1 MAKNPLFELYEAG
14 TSVWLDYIRRSLM
27 TSGELKRM
35 IEEDAVVGMTSN
47 PTIFEKAIGGSSD
60 YDDAL
65 RTLVDAGIPDEEIM
79 LSLIVEDIKLA
90 ADVLKPV
97 YEQTKHKD
105 GYVSI
110 EVLPR
115 VADDTQGTIGMAHD
129 LFDRVGRPNIFIKIP
144 ATDAG
149 LPAIEQCI
157 ADGLNI
163 NITLMFSVTVYEDV
177 AHAFIRGLQRRMKQG
192 HPVDVASVAS
202 FFVSRVDTAVDKL
215 LEQKIAAA
223 KDPAERARLQKLM
236 GKAAVANAKMAYQ
249 AFLRIFNGPEF
260 ADLRAAGASVQR
272 CLWASTGTKNPN
284 YGDVMYVE
292 ELIGPETVNTM
303 PQPTMMAFKEHGE
316 VRPSLLENVEG
327 ARQVLR
333 DLTAIG
339 IDMDKVTSDLRVD
352 GVKLFADSIDKLLE
366 EIAKKKR
373 ELKRGTVGA
382 HDAQLSALDSAVN
395 DRLQQLEQTAVARR
409 IAEKDAGLWKSNGSV
424 EQEIR
429 DRLGWLQ
436 VADRMEER
444 VPELEALRNELVGE
458 GFTDVVLM
466 GMGGSSLAPEVF
478 RQTFGAPKGAL
489 DVHVLDTTD
498 PAAIIALE
506 KAIDVHK
513 TVFIVASKSGT
524 TLETLSHYRYFW
536 QQAGQK
542 GAQFIAITDPGTSL
556 ADEASRRGFRRT
568 FLNPTDIGGRYSALS
583 YFGLV
588 PAALGGVD
596 LSGLLDRTATMV
608 QACSPTVPAGENP
621 GAWLGAVFA
630 EAAKVGRDKI
640 TIVAPAAIQSFG
652 VWAEQLI
659 AESTGKEGK
668 GLVPVADEALGP
680 PQVYGNDRLFVR
692 LALPGDAEPAALTA
706 LSKAGHPVVTLKLS
720 DPLAIGAEFFRWEY
734 AIAVAGAILGI
745 NVFDQPNVQ
754 EAKDLTKKVLS
765 EGNPPTVGQ
774 GIRWAGQS
782 GATLEAA
789 VQALLGQVRAG
800 DYVALL
806 AFIAPT
812 AEHDR
817 ALNAIR
823 LAIRDR
829 YNVAT
834 TVGYGPRYLHS
845 TGQLHKGGPNTGVFL
860 QLVGDDPDDLPI
872 PGEKFT
878 FGVLK
883 QAQALGDFQALR
895 NHGRRVLRIQARD
908 VAEGLLKI
916 GQSAGLPAHASG
928 ASAPSER

>member
-65 RTLVDAGIPDEEIM
+65 RQLVGAGLSDEEIM
-79 LSLIVEDIKLA
+79 LSLIVEDIQMA
-90 ADVLKPV
+90 ADVLAPV
-97 YEQTKHKD
+97 YEQTHHKD

-115 VADDTQGTIGMAHD
+115 VADDTQGTITMAHD
-129 LFDRVGRPNIFIKIP
+129 LFDRVGRPNIFVKIP

-163 NITLMFSVTVYEDV
+163 NITLMFSVKVYEDV
-177 AHAFIRGLQRRMKQG
+177 ARAFIRGLQRRLKAG

-215 LEQKIAAA
+215 LEQKIAAT
-223 KDPAERARLQKLM
+223 KDSAEQARLQKLM

-249 AFLRIFNGPEF
+249 AFLKIFNGPEF
-260 ADLRAAGASVQR
+260 ADLRGAGASVQR
-272 CLWASTGTKNPN
+272 CLWASTGTKNPA
-284 YGDVMYVE
+284 YSDVMYVE

-303 PQPTMMAFKEHGE
+303 PQQTMMAFKEHGE
-316 VRPSLLENVEG
+316 VRPSLLENVDG

-333 DLTAIG
+333 ELAAIG

-366 EIAKKKR
+366 EIAVKKQKLR
-373 ELKRGTVGA
+373 QGTVGA
-382 HDAQLSALDSAVN
+382 HEAQLGAIEGVVN
-395 DRLQQLEQTAVARR
+395 KRLEQLEQMAVARR
-409 IAEKDAGLWKSNGSV
+409 IAEKDADLWKSNGSA
-424 EQEIR
+424 QSEIR

-444 VPELEALRNELVGE
+444 VPELEALRKELIAE
-458 GFTDVVLM
+458 GFTDAVLM

-478 RQTFGAPKGAL
+478 RQTFGAPKAAL

-506 KAIDVHK
+506 KAIDVRK

-542 GAQFIAITDPGTSL
+542 GGQFIAITDPGTSL
-556 ADEASRRGFRRT
+556 AEEASRRGFRAT
-568 FLNPTDIGGRYSALS
+568 FLNPPDIGGRYSALS

-588 PAALGGVD
+588 PAAIGGVD
-596 LSGLLDRTATMV
+596 LAALLDRAATMV
-608 QACSPTVPAGENP
+608 QACSPSVPAGENP

-640 TIVAPAAIQSFG
+640 TIVAPPAIQSFG

-668 GLVPVADEALGP
+668 GLVPVADEALGA

-692 LALPGDAEPAALTA
+692 LALPGEEEPGALAA
-706 LSKAGHPVVTLKLS
+706 LSKAGHPVVTLKIT

-754 EAKDLTKKVLS
+754 EAKDLTRKVLS

-789 VQALLGQVRAG
+789 IQALLGQVRAG

-806 AFIAPT
+806 AFIAPG
-812 AEHDR
+812 AERDR

-823 LAIRDR
+823 LAIRDTYR
-829 YNVAT
+829 VAT

-860 QLVGDDPDDLPI
+860 QIVGDDPTDLPI
-872 PGEKFT
+872 PGEKFS

-895 NHGRRVLRIQARD
+895 NHGRRVLRVQAAD
-908 VAEGLLKI
+908 VAQGLAKI
-916 GQSAGLPAHASG
+916 AQAI
-928 ASAPSER
+928 APVRVG

>member
-65 RTLVDAGIPDEEIM
+65 RSLVEAGIPDEEIM
-79 LSLIVEDIKLA
+79 LSLIVEDIQRA
-90 ADVLKPV
+90 ADVLKSV
-97 YEQTKHKD
+97 YDQTKHKD

-115 VADDTQGTIGMAHD
+115 VADDTQGTIAMAHD
-129 LFDRVGRPNIFIKIP
+129 LFNRVGRPNIFIKIP

-163 NITLMFSVTVYEDV
+163 NITLMFSVKVYEEV
-177 AHAFIRGLQRRMKQG
+177 ARAFIRGLQQRLKQG
-192 HPVDVASVAS
+192 HSVDIASVAS

-223 KDPAERARLQKLM
+223 KDPAERARLQQLM

-249 AFLRIFNGPEF
+249 AFQRIFNGPEF
-260 ADLRAAGASVQR
+260 ADLRAEGASVQR
-272 CLWASTGTKNPN
+272 CLWASTGTKNPA
-284 YGDVMYVE
+284 YSDVMYIE

-303 PQPTMMAFKEHGE
+303 PQQTMMAFKEHGE
-316 VRPSLLENVEG
+316 VRPSLFENVDG
-327 ARQVLR
+327 ARKVLS
-333 DLTAIG
+333 DLAAIG
-339 IDMDKVTSDLRVD
+339 IDMDKVTSDLRID

-366 EIAKKKR
+366 EITNKKKA
-373 ELKRGTVGA
+373 LKKGSVGA
-382 HDAQLSALDSAVN
+382 HEAQLGVLDAPVN
-395 DRLQQLEQTAVARR
+395 SRLQQLEQAAVVRR
-409 IAEKDAGLWKSNGSV
+409 IAEKDAGLWKSNGSA
-424 EQEIR
+424 ESEIR

-444 VPELEALRNELVGE
+444 IPELEALRKELVAE
-458 GFTDVVLM
+458 GFSDVLLM

-478 RQTFGAPKGAL
+478 RQTFGAPRGAL

-498 PAAIIALE
+498 PAAIIGLE
-506 KAIDVHK
+506 KAIDIRK

-524 TLETLSHYRYFW
+524 TLETLSHFRHFW
-536 QQAGQK
+536 QQTGQK
-542 GAQFIAITDPGTSL
+542 GKQFIAITDPGTSL

-568 FLNPTDIGGRYSALS
+568 FLNPPDIGGRYSALS

-596 LSGLLDRTATMV
+596 LSGLLDRAATMT
-608 QACSPTVPAGENP
+608 QACSPSVPVGENP

-630 EAAKVGRDKI
+630 EAAKAGRDKI
-640 TIVAPAAIQSFG
+640 TIVTPSAVQRFG

-680 PQVYGNDRLFVR
+680 PQAYGSDRLFVR
-692 LALPGDAEPAALTA
+692 LALPGDDEPAALTA
-706 LSKAGHPVVTLKLS
+706 LGKAGHPVVTLKLS

-734 AIAVAGAILGI
+734 AIAVAGAVLGI

-754 EAKDLTKKVLS
+754 EAKDLTKRVLS
-765 EGNPPTVGQ
+765 EGNPPTVGE
-774 GIRWAGQS
+774 GIRWAGQA

-789 VQALLGQVRAG
+789 IQALLGQVRAG

-806 AFIAPT
+806 AFITPNAD
-812 AEHDR
+812 HDR
-817 ALNAIR
+817 ALDAIR
-823 LAIRDR
+823 LAIRDKYR
-829 YNVAT
+829 VAT

-860 QLVGDDPDDLPI
+860 QVVGDDPDDLPI
-872 PGEKFT
+872 PGERFT

-895 NHGRRVLRIQARD
+895 NHGRRVLRIQVRD
-908 VAEGLLKI
+908 VAHGLVKI
-916 GQSAGLPAHASG
+916 GQSVG
-928 ASAPSER
+928 ATVQA

>member
-1 MAKNPLFELYEAG
+1 MAKNPLFELSEAG

-27 TSGELKRM
+27 TSGELQRM

-60 YDDAL
+60 YDEAL
-65 RTLVDAGIPDEEIM
+65 RQLVDSGKSDEEIM
-79 LSLIVEDIKLA
+79 LSLIVEDIQSA

-97 YEQTKHKD
+97 YDKTKHKD

-115 VADDTQGTIGMAHD
+115 VAYDTQGTIRMAHD
-129 LFDRVGRPNIFIKIP
+129 LFDRVGRPNIFVKIP
-144 ATDAG
+144 ATTEG

-157 ADGLNI
+157 ADGINI
-163 NITLMFSVTVYEDV
+163 NITLMFSVQVYQEV
-177 AHAFIRGLQRRMKQG
+177 ARAFIRGLQRRRGQG
-192 HPVDVASVAS
+192 QPVDIASVAS
-202 FFVSRVDTAVDKL
+202 FFVSRVDTSVDNL
-215 LEQKIAAA
+215 LEQKITMAT
-223 KDPAERARLQKLM
+223 DPSERERLQRLL

-249 AFLRIFNGPEF
+249 AFQRIFNEPEF
-260 ADLRAAGASVQR
+260 AELKQSGASVQR
-272 CLWASTGTKNPN
+272 CLWASTGTKNPH
-284 YGDVMYVE
+284 YSDVMYVE

-303 PQPTMMAFKEHGE
+303 PQVTMMAFKEHGE

-333 DLTAIG
+333 ELAAIG
-339 IDMDKVTSDLRVD
+339 IDMDKVTYDLQVD
-352 GVKLFADSIDKLLE
+352 GVKLFADSITKLLE
-366 EIAKKKR
+366 GIASKKQQ
-373 ELKRGTVGA
+373 LKGGQVGA
-382 HDAQLSALDSAVN
+382 HEAQLGAIEGAVDS
-395 DRLQQLEQTAVARR
+395 RLTQLEQQGVVRR
-409 IAEKDAGLWKSNGSV
+409 ISEKDAGLWKSNGTV
-424 EQEIR
+424 EKEIR

-444 VPELEALRNELVGE
+444 VPELEALRKELVSE

-478 RQTFGAPKGAL
+478 RQTFGVPKGAL

-498 PAAIIALE
+498 PAAIAAL
-506 KAIDVHK
+506 AQSIDMKK

-524 TLETLSHYRYFW
+524 TLETLSHYQYFF
-536 QQAGQK
+536 QQTGQQ
-542 GAQFIAITDPGTSL
+542 GQQFIAITDPGTPL
-556 ADEASRRGFRRT
+556 AEEAHQRGFRKT
-568 FLNPTDIGGRYSALS
+568 FLNPPDIGGRYSALS

-596 LSGLLDRTATMV
+596 LGTLLDRAATMMH
-608 QACSPTVPAGENP
+608 ACSPSVPVGENP

-640 TIVAPAAIQSFG
+640 TIIAPPPVQSFG
-652 VWAEQLI
+652 IWAEQLI

-668 GLVPVADEALGP
+668 GLIPVADEPLGAP
-680 PQVYGNDRLFVR
+680 EVYGNDRLFVR
-692 LALPGDAEPAALTA
+692 LELEDPSQTLPRERGREDDAWKRLAD
-706 LSKAGHPVVTLKLS
+706 AGHPVVTLKLQDS
-720 DPLAIGAEFFRWEY
+720 LALGAEFFRWEY
-734 AIAVAGAILGI
+734 AIAVAGAILWI

-754 EAKDLTKKVLS
+754 EAKDLTRQVLS
-765 EGNPPTVGQ
+765 EGNPPTVGE
-774 GIRWAGQS
+774 GIRWAGQQGS
-782 GATLEAA
+782 TLEAA
-789 VQALLGQVRAG
+789 VQALLAQIRPG

-806 AFIAPT
+806 AYIAPD

-817 ALNAIR
+817 ALSAIR
-823 LAIRDR
+823 LAIRDKYR
-829 YNVAT
+829 VAT
-834 TVGYGPRYLHS
+834 TLGYGPRYLHS

-860 QLVGDDPDDLPI
+860 QLVGDDPIDIRI
-872 PGEKFT
+872 PGQKFS

-895 NHGRRVLRIQARD
+895 NHGRRVLRVQVRD
-908 VAEGLLKI
+908 VAQGLMKL
-916 GQSAGLPAHASG
+916 GQATAVVGV
-928 ASAPSER
+928 R